1 MEGGAE
7 KDENSERDNETQQS
21 KEEKAPEIP
30 SIGFIVSTDAN
41 NEEDILMNEEYFATA
56 TSLYHMLREPR
67 DIFVSRI
74 AI

>member
-30 SIGFIVSTDAN
+30 SIGYIVSTDAN
-41 NEEDILMNEEYFATA
+41 NEEDILMSEGFFATA
-56 TSLYHMLREPR
+56 TSLYHMVREPR
-67 DIFVSRI
+67 DIFVSRL